1 MNLCSCPIFGGV
13 RCVGLPFLKTKQS
26 VLLVICLQLIK
37 SSFIAENFELPP
49 CLHELDVWGVSTDR
63 FSYRC
68 ATVETFF
75 TSGSSYT
82 EYMTS
87 EFKMASSIVFC

>member
-1 MNLCSCPIFGGV
+1 MCGASFSQNQAISF
-13 RCVGLPFLKTKQS
+13 
-26 VLLVICLQLIK
+26 LVICLQLIK
-37 SSFIAENFELPP
+37 SSFTAENFELPP

>member
-1 MNLCSCPIFGGV
+1 MCGACFSQNQAISFM
-13 RCVGLPFLKTKQS
+13 
-26 VLLVICLQLIK
+26 VICLQLLK
-37 SSFIAENFELPP
+37 SSFTAEKFELPP

-75 TSGSSYT
+75 YFG
-82 EYMTS
+82 
-87 EFKMASSIVFC
+87 